1 MRKTFGT
8 VPILTGNQLP
18 GPNRRGPAQFQG
30 QLFLEH
36 SSGNYYKALDAG
48 PDVEYERVILRTAS
62 DDPVTVIED
71 PDYPGFA
78 KLV

>member
-1 MRKTFGT
+1 MRKAFRT

-18 GPNRRGPAQFQG
+18 GPNRRGPAYVKG
-30 QLFLEH
+30 QLFLEEGT
-36 SSGNYYKALDAG
+36 GNYYKALDAG
-48 PDVEYERVILRTAS
+48 PDVEYERVILKTAS

-71 PDYPGFA
+71 PDNPGFA

>member
-1 MRKTFGT
+1 
-8 VPILTGNQLP
+8 
-18 GPNRRGPAQFQG
+18 
-30 QLFLEH
+30 LFLKH